1 MRNILLACVLVL
13 TLAAASSAQVANKK
27 LGAQSFVGE
36 VTINASPQTVW
47 AVLTDVA
54 KLSKAM
60 GFEYSGAA
68 KFAKVGDHAQVKI
81 WGDNCGLT
89 LIYAKPAAELR
100 FAIDPENA
108 SYICQE
114 RWLLTPAG
122 SGTKLSLDER
132 YTESGP
138 QTAEDIAAQVKSFN
152 EALARLKAACEGK

>member
-1 MRNILLACVLVL
+1 MKQMLSVFLMLIF
-13 TLAAASSAQVANKK
+13 AAVVSAQVANKK
-27 LGAQSFVGE
+27 LGAQSFAGAI
-36 VTINASPQTVW
+36 TIKASPQAVW
-47 AVLTDVA
+47 AVLTDVT

-100 FAIDPENA
+100 FAIDPENG

-114 RWLLTPAG
+114 RWLLAPAAG
-122 SGTKLSLDER
+122 GTKLSLDER

-138 QTAEDIAAQVKSFN
+138 QTADDLAAQVKSFN
-152 EALARLKAACEGK
+152 EALARLKAMCEGK